1 MPMPPT
7 FPRHCILFARLA
19 LPALLPHTTCL
30 SIPPLPEH
38 CSFDLDL
45 MMEAVEATLVE
56 GAVLWLAQTILA
68 NLLLDKLDAWLR
80 HVGLADDI
88 EKLKYAVEEVE
99 ALAAS
104 VKGMAA
110 GSRLLALRLSRLKEL
125 LYEADDLV
133 DELDYC
139 RLHHEVQGGIDVYS
153 CRSRN
158 GLSFS

>member
-1 MPMPPT
+1 
-7 FPRHCILFARLA
+7 
-19 LPALLPHTTCL
+19 
-30 SIPPLPEH
+30 
-38 CSFDLDL
+38 
-45 MMEAVEATLVE
+45 MMEAGEATLVE